1 MYSLI
6 TTHKIK
12 MYSLRNNN
20 TNFWMLSCSVKKVVM
35 LTFIDCAGPL
45 SKSFSAKAKVSG
57 KSPC

>member
-1 MYSLI
+1 
-6 TTHKIK
+6 

-20 TNFWMLSCSVKKVVM
+20 TNFWMLSCTVKKVVM

-57 KSPC
+57 KSL